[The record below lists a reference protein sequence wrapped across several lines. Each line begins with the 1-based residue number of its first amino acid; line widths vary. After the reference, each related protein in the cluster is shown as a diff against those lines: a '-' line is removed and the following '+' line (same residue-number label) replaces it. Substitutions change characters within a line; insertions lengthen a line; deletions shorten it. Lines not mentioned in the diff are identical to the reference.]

1 MVRGAVPGT
10 SCPWNDALISQLS
23 AILIPI
29 FVTVAIG
36 YGWERSGV
44 DFPTQFVTRSTV
56 YVLTPCLVFATM
68 TGLDISL
75 TAYGQVA
82 LATILVMMSVGCVG
96 ALVLR
101 LRGLSLRAFLPTILV
116 PNSGNLGLPLGLF
129 AFGEAGLALAIAS
142 YTIYALVQY
151 TVGQLIAAGKF
162 SYKIV
167 VRQPLI
173 YTAILSMVF
182 LFTATTPPT
191 WALNTTQLIG
201 GAAIPLN
208 LLALGVALA
217 RLRVVSLQNS
227 ILVSVL
233 RIGLGLLAALI
244 ITEFLD
250 LDPVTRGVV
259 ILQSAGPAALFS
271 YLWAQLYDN
280 SAQQVAGVIM
290 ISTLLSLVTLP
301 LLLLIVL

>member
-1 MVRGAVPGT
+1 V
-10 SCPWNDALISQLS
+10 ISELA

-44 DFPTQFVTRSTV
+44 DFPTEFVTRSTV

-82 LATILVMMSVGCVG
+82 LATVVILVSVGFLGIVF
-96 ALVLR
+96 LKLKR
-101 LRGLSLRAFLPTILV
+101 LPLRAFLPPILV

-129 AFGEAGLALAIAS
+129 AFGETGLALAIAS

-151 TVGQLIAAGKF
+151 TVGQLIAAGQF

-173 YTAILSMVF
+173 YSAILSVVF
-182 LFTATTPPT
+182 LMTATTPPE
-191 WALNTTQLIG
+191 WALNTTKLIG

-217 RLRVVSLQNS
+217 RLKVSSLQNS
-227 ILVSVL
+227 IYVSVL
-233 RIGLGLLAALI
+233 RLGLGLLVALA
-244 ITEFLD
+244 ITEALD

-271 YLWAQLYDN
+271 YLWAQLYGN
-280 SAQQVAGVIM
+280 SPEQVAGVIM
-290 ISTLLSLVTLP
+290 VSTLISLATLP

>member
-96 ALVLR
+96 TLVLR

-173 YTAILSMVF
+173 YSAILSMVF

-244 ITEFLD
+244 ITEFLN

-280 SAQQVAGVIM
+280 CAEQVAGVIM

>member
-1 MVRGAVPGT
+1 LPPPRPPIFVKRTRSVFSEFA
-10 SCPWNDALISQLS
+10 

-44 DFPTQFVTRSTV
+44 DFPTEFVTRSTV

-75 TAYGQVA
+75 AAYGQVA
-82 LATILVMMSVGCVG
+82 IATILVMVSVGGLG
-96 ALVLR
+96 ALALK
-101 LRGLSLRAFLPTILV
+101 LKGLPLRAFLPPILV

-151 TVGQLIAAGKF
+151 TVCQLIAAGKL

-167 VRQPLI
+167 IRQPLI
-173 YTAILSMVF
+173 YSALLSLVF
-182 LFTATTPPT
+182 LLTATTPPA
-191 WALNTTQLIG
+191 WALNTTKLIG

-217 RLRVVSLQNS
+217 RLNILSLQNS
-227 ILVSVL
+227 IYVSVL
-233 RIGLGLLAALI
+233 RIGLGLLAALV
-244 ITEFLD
+244 ITDFLD

-280 SAQQVAGVIM
+280 SAEQVAGVIM
-290 ISTLLSLVTLP
+290 VSTLISLATLP

>member
-1 MVRGAVPGT
+1 M
-10 SCPWNDALISQLS
+10 ISELA

-29 FVTVAIG
+29 LVTVAIG

-44 DFPTQFVTRSTV
+44 DFPTEFVTRSTV

-75 TAYGQVA
+75 AAYGQVA
-82 LATILVMMSVGCVG
+82 LATIMILVSVGLLG
-96 ALVLR
+96 ILFLKLR
-101 LRGLSLRAFLPTILV
+101 KLPLRAFLPPILIS
-116 PNSGNLGLPLGLF
+116 NSGNLGLPLGLF
-129 AFGEAGLALAIAS
+129 AFGETGLALAIAS

-162 SYKIV
+162 SYRIV

-173 YTAILSMVF
+173 YSAILSIMF
-182 LFTATTPPT
+182 LMTATTPPE
-191 WALNTTQLIG
+191 WALNTTELIG

-217 RLRVVSLQNS
+217 RLNVSSLQNS
-227 ILVSVL
+227 IYVSVL
-233 RIGLGLLAALI
+233 RLGLGLLLALAV
-244 ITEFLD
+244 TEALD

-271 YLWAQLYDN
+271 YLWAQLYGN
-280 SAQQVAGVIM
+280 SPEQVAGVIM
-290 ISTLLSLVTLP
+290 VSTLISLATLP

>member
-1 MVRGAVPGT
+1 V
-10 SCPWNDALISQLS
+10 ISELA

-44 DFPTQFVTRSTV
+44 DFPTEFVTRSTV

-75 TAYGQVA
+75 AAYGQVA
-82 LATILVMMSVGCVG
+82 LATIMILVSVGLLG
-96 ALVLR
+96 ILFLKLR
-101 LRGLSLRAFLPTILV
+101 KLPLRAFLPPILIS
-116 PNSGNLGLPLGLF
+116 NSGNLGLPLGLF
-129 AFGEAGLALAIAS
+129 AFGETGLALAIAS

-162 SYKIV
+162 SYRIV

-173 YTAILSMVF
+173 YSAILSIMF
-182 LFTATTPPT
+182 LMTATTPPE
-191 WALNTTQLIG
+191 WALNTTELIG

-217 RLRVVSLQNS
+217 RLNVSSLQNS
-227 ILVSVL
+227 IYVSVL
-233 RIGLGLLAALI
+233 RLGLGLLLALAV
-244 ITEFLD
+244 TEALD

-271 YLWAQLYDN
+271 YLWAQLYGN
-280 SAQQVAGVIM
+280 SPEQVAGVIM
-290 ISTLLSLVTLP
+290 VSTLISLATLP

>member
-1 MVRGAVPGT
+1 M
-10 SCPWNDALISQLS
+10 ISELA

-44 DFPTQFVTRSTV
+44 DFPTEFVTRSTV

-75 TAYGQVA
+75 AAYGQVA
-82 LATILVMMSVGCVG
+82 LATIMILVSVGLLG
-96 ALVLR
+96 ILFLKLR
-101 LRGLSLRAFLPTILV
+101 KLPLRAFLPPILIS
-116 PNSGNLGLPLGLF
+116 NSGNLGLPLGLF
-129 AFGEAGLALAIAS
+129 AFGETGLALAIAS

-162 SYKIV
+162 SYRIV

-173 YTAILSMVF
+173 YSAILSIMF
-182 LFTATTPPT
+182 LMTATTPPE
-191 WALNTTQLIG
+191 WALNTTELIG

-217 RLRVVSLQNS
+217 RLNVSSLQNS
-227 ILVSVL
+227 IYVSVL
-233 RIGLGLLAALI
+233 RLGLGLLLALAV
-244 ITEFLD
+244 TEALD

-271 YLWAQLYDN
+271 YLWAQLYGN
-280 SAQQVAGVIM
+280 SPEQVAGVIM
-290 ISTLLSLVTLP
+290 VSTLISLATLP